1 MLRRVKDAVSD
12 AAETLRRAFAGLSV
26 VEVVPEPFRLRS
38 RRSRALGALAHGG
51 LDAPVAEAREMRPL
65 SEAVEGKSLEPFS
78 AVLQAESGWARWG
91 VEAEVVRMAPLTA
104 GHAARIAVPPLPR
117 RAAVLGRLEPPARP
131 AAHCWAEPVVPPG
144 ARRLDPALDEANV
157 KHGLGTMLSL
167 AVPIQGE
174 NIQHLPKGLWMRYS
188 LQLVRGTGENVR
200 NLEVLG
206 LFRLPRK
213 GVADLRHDPRQGR
226 LLVQLEPLAIK
237 SPRVPFILAKRKDDG
252 ALLSCFVE
260 DP

>member
-26 VEVVPEPFRLRS
+26 VEVVPEPFHLRDH
-38 RRSRALGALAHGG
+38 RAPVLGALAHAG
-51 LDAPVAEAREMRPL
+51 LEPPLAEVRGMLPL
-65 SEAVEGKSLEPFS
+65 SRAVEGRAMAPFQ
-78 AVLQAESGWARWG
+78 ATLQAESGCARWG
-91 VEAEVVRMAPLTA
+91 AEAEVVRMAPLRA
-104 GHAARIAVPPLPR
+104 GAAAQISVPPLPR
-117 RAAVLGRLEPPARP
+117 RVQTCSRLEPPARP
-131 AAHCWAEPVVPPG
+131 AVRRWQETFTG
-144 ARRLDPALDEANV
+144 TSARRLDPALDEANV
-157 KHGLGTMLSL
+157 KAALGTMLSL

-174 NIQHLPKGLWMRYS
+174 NIQRLPKGLWMRYS

-206 LFRLPRK
+206 LFQLPRK

-226 LLVQLEPLAIK
+226 LLVQLEPVAIK
-237 SPRVPFILAKRKDDG
+237 SPRAPFILARRKDDG

>member
-12 AAETLRRAFAGLSV
+12 AAETLRRAFAGLNV
-26 VEVVPEPFRLRS
+26 VELVPEPFRLRS
-38 RRSRALGALAHGG
+38 RCSGALGALAHGG
-51 LDAPVAEAREMRPL
+51 LEAPVAEAREMRTL
-65 SEAVEGKSLEPFS
+65 NEAVEGRALEPFS
-78 AVLQAESGWARWG
+78 AVLQAEAGWARWG
-91 VEAEVVRMAPLTA
+91 VAAEVVHMTPLAA
-104 GHAARIAVPPLPR
+104 GQAARIAVPPLPR
-117 RAAVLGRLEPPARP
+117 RAAVLGRLEPPGRP
-131 AAHCWAEPVVPPG
+131 AARRWAEPVVPPG
-144 ARRLDPALDEANV
+144 VRRLDPALDEATV

-174 NIQHLPKGLWMRYS
+174 NIQRLPKGLWMRYS

-226 LLVQLEPLAIK
+226 LLVQLEPVAIK
-237 SPRVPFILAKRKDDG
+237 ADRAPFILARRKDDG
-252 ALLSCFVE
+252 VLLSCFVE